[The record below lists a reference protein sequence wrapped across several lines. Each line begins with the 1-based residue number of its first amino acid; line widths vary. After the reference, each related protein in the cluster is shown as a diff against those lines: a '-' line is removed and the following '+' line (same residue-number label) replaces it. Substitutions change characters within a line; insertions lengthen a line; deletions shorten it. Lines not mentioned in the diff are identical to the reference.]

1 MEKAEKREETVA
13 VAVVQL
19 LPVAGSGG
27 SAGGSDVA
35 GSHFL
40 LVQRPPSGL
49 LAGLWQFPL
58 LQLGPEEAGSLPRQQ
73 QLMDEYLEAQLGAA
87 LCPAGSTSAAG
98 EGPTKA
104 LAVVDR
110 RPLGQL
116 VHVFSHI
123 RMTMRVERIVLQ
135 GELDTQPRP
144 ADDAAG
150 LAALQWVPGSEM
162 QAKGLTSGVKKVYKL
177 FTDTHAKATS
187 KQSITRFFKPAA
199 AAAGSDAAADTAA
212 AGSRR
217 RK

>member
-1 MEKAEKREETVA
+1 MTVA

-135 GELDTQPRP
+135 VGRGACRWARALLDGART
-144 ADDAAG
+144 
-150 LAALQWVPGSEM
+150 
-162 QAKGLTSGVKKVYKL
+162 
-177 FTDTHAKATS
+177 THAPIAV
-187 KQSITRFFKPAA
+187 PA
-199 AAAGSDAAADTAA
+199 
-212 AGSRR
+212 RR
-217 RK
+217 SACCPIVLSV